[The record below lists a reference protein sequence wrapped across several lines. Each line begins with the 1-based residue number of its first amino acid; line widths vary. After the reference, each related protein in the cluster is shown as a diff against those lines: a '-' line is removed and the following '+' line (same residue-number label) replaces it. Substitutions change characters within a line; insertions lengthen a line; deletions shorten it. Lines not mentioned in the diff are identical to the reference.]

1 MFDVTEVANL
11 FYYHL
16 DSNCANEEVFN
27 INYIIIVV
35 CECNISKLA
44 SHTK

>member
-1 MFDVTEVANL
+1 MFDATEVANL

-16 DSNCANEEVFN
+16 DSNCANEQVFN
-27 INYIIIVV
+27 IIIVV
-35 CECNISKLA
+35 CECNISELA